1 MKQTTGMKTEQA
13 KAKASEAAPEM
24 KGKAHEMAGEAKGK
38 ASETA
43 PGMTGKAQ
51 EMAGEVKGKGMSTFA
66 IY

>member
-1 MKQTTGMKTEQA
+1 MKTQEA

-24 KGKAHEMAGEAKGK
+24 KGKAQEMAGEAKGK

-51 EMAGEVKGKGMSTFA
+51 EMAGEVKGKGRLLPSL
-66 IY
+66 IE